1 MFHGLI
7 GIDNIEKNMIRWS
20 QAKGKTKLKIQMVK
34 PVWVRMR
41 ILKAPISTIEI
52 TYHIP
57 VQSGD
62 LPGFRN
68 LDLLAWFWR
77 FQAQKPKYMIWNTI
91 LINGNQ
97 NPCFREISA
106 FEYLKS
112 LPSDSSSSYARL
124 LFCILSKLL
133 GLTDFRT
140 LPCESSCR
148 DFLFPAH
155 SCFELVALLLELED
169 LSSFLLKN
177 PLELVALLLELE
189 DLPSSFLLKN
199 PFELVALLLKVEDLS
214 SSFLLKNP
222 IWPPFRAVQKIS
234 LKFNNF
240 QTTVTD
246 KGKQDII
253 I

>member
-1 MFHGLI
+1 
-7 GIDNIEKNMIRWS
+7 
-20 QAKGKTKLKIQMVK
+20 
-34 PVWVRMR
+34 MR

-52 TYHIP
+52 TFQIP
-57 VQSGD
+57 VESGD

-68 LDLLAWFWR
+68 LVLFADIWR
-77 FQAQKPKYMIWNTI
+77 FQSPKPKYVIWNTI
-91 LINGNQ
+91 LINGHY
-97 NPCFREISA
+97 NPCIRGISA
-106 FEYLKS
+106 FEYVKS

-133 GLTDFRT
+133 GFTDFRT

-155 SCFELVALLLELED
+155 SC
-169 LSSFLLKN
+169 
-177 PLELVALLLELE
+177 LELVALLLELE
-189 DLPSSFLLKN
+189 VLSSFLLRN

-222 IWPPFRAVQKIS
+222 VWPPFRAVQKIS

-253 I
+253 K